1 MFRGGS
7 MIQERI
13 TVIFWNEMITVDG
26 VEKRIPLRIPMLL
39 KLKRLEWH
47 ASSMSGMVIFNDDSD
62 ISFTDPYI
70 VKPFL
75 DRWNM
80 EPVQT
85 DVEQLKS
92 YMDEMTIDPNDV
104 ANISAR
110 HRWAEIEKRHVHASP
125 PKALLQLLSD
135 QNELASDESHQS
147 EKDIR
152 RKLLVSLLEQDQKMQ
167 ARLKGSSAIGEI
179 IKSSFAVREEE
190 RRKLQR
196 AAKKR
201 I

>member
-75 DRWNM
+75 D
-80 EPVQT
+80 
-85 DVEQLKS
+85 
-92 YMDEMTIDPNDV
+92 
-104 ANISAR
+104 
-110 HRWAEIEKRHVHASP
+110 HASP

-135 QNELASDESHQS
+135 QNALASDESHQS